1 MGRQHMIKA
10 LGVVL
15 TIAFLAGSLAGTIGS
30 GWILGHIAAPARAEF
45 VAAFPSTRA
54 YLIGLAILAESLRLT
69 LSLQAERIW
78 HSSRFQGAAFVV
90 PLWLVCTAYCMLV
103 PLLTLATVH
112 VTTSAMLTIFGLGWL
127 FIQVATGLLPGIAW
141 PGAERQAIGST
152 LATGAADSTV
162 PETPDMHVFPADL
175 VPQPVASAGDFL
187 QVLTQLANMPE
198 GSKLTQ
204 HGRIDANRE
213 IVMSQGAL
221 AALVGRPK
229 PIIRRWLQDL
239 ERQQLILKS
248 AAGKATR
255 IRLQPRLHAANG
267 DARH

>member
-1 MGRQHMIKA
+1 MGRQHMAKTV
-10 LGVVL
+10 GVVL
-15 TIAFLAGSLAGTIGS
+15 TIAFLAASLAGTIGS
-30 GWILGHIAAPARAEF
+30 GWILGDIAGPARTEL
-45 VAAFPSTRA
+45 VAAFPSTRT
-54 YLIGLAILAESLRLT
+54 YLMGLAILAESLRLT

-78 HSSRFQGAAFVV
+78 HSSRFQGAAFAV
-90 PLWLVCTAYCMLV
+90 PLWLVCTAYCTLV

-112 VTTSAMLTIFGLGWL
+112 VTTSTMLTILGLGWL
-127 FIQVATGLLPGIAW
+127 FIQIATGLLPGIAW
-141 PGAERQAIGST
+141 PGAERQASGGT
-152 LATGAADSTV
+152 LATDAADSTM
-162 PETPDMHVFPADL
+162 PESFDLHAFPAGV
-175 VPQPVASAGDFL
+175 VPQPVASAGEFL
-187 QVLTQLANMPE
+187 QVLSQLADMPE
-198 GSKLTQ
+198 GSKLAQ

-221 AALVGRPK
+221 AALVGRSK